1 MTSRDQILSKISSI
15 IEDLFEVPANE
26 VRLESKLAD
35 DLDLD
40 SIDAVDL
47 IVQLESLIGRR
58 VEPAQF
64 KGVRTVGDVV
74 LVVEKILLESPIA
87 VNGN

>member
-1 MTSRDQILSKISSI
+1 MTSRDQIVSKIAAI
-15 IEDLFEVPANE
+15 VEELFEVPATE

-40 SIDAVDL
+40 SIDSVDL
-47 IVQLESLIGRR
+47 IVQLEQFVGRR

-64 KGVRTVGDVV
+64 KGVRTIGDVV
-74 LVVEKILLESPIA
+74 QIVERILLESPITA
-87 VNGN
+87 DGK

>member
-1 MTSRDQILSKISSI
+1 MTSRDQILAKIAGI
-15 IEDLFEVPANE
+15 IEELFEVPAQD

-47 IVQLESLIGRR
+47 IVQLESLVGRR

-64 KGVRTVGDVV
+64 KGVRTVADVV
-74 LVVEKILLESPIA
+74 QVVERILLESPIA
-87 VNGN
+87 LDGN